1 MFQFSVP
8 CLMGVEGLVADELK
22 FKGFQ
27 QVEAENGRVL
37 FSGDAQECARANI
50 LLRCGERV
58 LLRLADFQA
67 KSFDALFEGVRA
79 IPWEDY
85 VGSGEAFPV
94 KGFSIHSQLHSVPDC
109 QRIIKKAVVE
119 RLKTVYHTDW
129 LKEDGVRHQ
138 IQFSLLND
146 RCEIFLDTTGA
157 PLYKRGYKLEQNE
170 ATLRETLAAS
180 MVKVARWRGREALID
195 PFCGS
200 GTIAIEAA
208 QAALNMAP
216 GQNRD
221 FDAAHWNDAFAQA
234 FAQQKEAALAAV
246 KHEKLPILASDISP
260 NCVRLTRE
268 NAARAG
274 VGGCM
279 EYAVQD
285 ALDIDWKNREG
296 VMIANPPYGVRM
308 LELQQAKELYHALGR
323 AMQQSP
329 VKKYII
335 SSDDRFEE
343 DFGQRADK
351 RRKLYNGMMK
361 CNLYMYF
368 RGGAPCRK

>member
-1 MFQFSVP
+1 MYRFSVP

-22 FKGFQ
+22 FKGFE
-27 QVEAENGRVL
+27 QVQAENGRVL
-37 FSGDAQECARANI
+37 FSGDERACARANI
-50 LLRCGERV
+50 ILRCGERI
-58 LLRLADFQA
+58 LLRVADFTA
-67 KSFDALFEGVRA
+67 KSFDQLFEKVKA
-79 IPWEDY
+79 LPWEDY
-85 VGSGEAFPV
+85 IGEKEAFPV

-119 RLKTVYHTDW
+119 RLKLVRHTDW
-129 LKEDGVRHQ
+129 LEESGVKHH

-157 PLYKRGYKLEQNE
+157 PLFKRGYKLEQND

-180 MVKVARWRGREALID
+180 IVKVARWKGREDFVD

-208 QAALNMAP
+208 MTALNIAP
-216 GQNRD
+216 GARRQ
-221 FDAAHWNDAFAQA
+221 FDAALWNDSFKQA
-234 FAQQKEAALAAV
+234 FAEERAAALAAE
-246 KHEKLPILASDISP
+246 KHEKLPILASDINP

-274 VGGCM
+274 VGDCI

-285 ALDIDWKNREG
+285 ALDIDWKSRTG
-296 VMIANPPYGVRM
+296 VMMANPPYGVRM
-308 LELQQAKELYHALGR
+308 MDVQQARQLYRDLGK
-323 AMQQSP
+323 AMKGSQ

-335 SSDDRFEE
+335 TSDEQFEVH
-343 DFGQRADK
+343 FGQAADK
-351 RRKLYNGMMK
+351 RRKLYNGMIK
-361 CNLYMYF
+361 CNLHAYF
-368 RGGAPCRK
+368 KG